1 MATSV
6 PHTAYSPRVAI
17 ITGAAQGIGRET
29 ALRLAEDGL
38 DVALNDIP
46 SKTKALQGLVD
57 EIKAKGRNSIFIVG
71 DVSSEEDV
79 KNIVSTTAEKL
90 GSVDVMVANA
100 GIGAAAELLEMEVA
114 EFDRVIAIN
123 VRGVMLSYKYA
134 AEQMVKQGRGGRIIG
149 ASSVLGK
156 QGGPGF
162 TAYSAS
168 KFAVRGMTQAAAK
181 ELAPHA
187 ITVNAYAPG
196 VIKTD
201 MINHP
206 QDNEL
211 GGPGGVLK
219 WRLGLQPDAP
229 DADPSVIASIVSYL
243 VKPEAYFIT
252 GQAIPVTGGVYME

>member
-90 GSVDVMVANA
+90 GSVDV
-100 GIGAAAELLEMEVA
+100 
-114 EFDRVIAIN
+114 
-123 VRGVMLSYKYA
+123 VRS
-134 AEQMVKQGRGGRIIG
+134 
-149 ASSVLGK
+149 
-156 QGGPGF
+156 
-162 TAYSAS
+162 
-168 KFAVRGMTQAAAK
+168 
-181 ELAPHA
+181 
-187 ITVNAYAPG
+187 
-196 VIKTD
+196 
-201 MINHP
+201 
-206 QDNEL
+206 
-211 GGPGGVLK
+211 
-219 WRLGLQPDAP
+219 
-229 DADPSVIASIVSYL
+229 
-243 VKPEAYFIT
+243 
-252 GQAIPVTGGVYME
+252 